1 MEVMIGLLFLLVF
14 CIYLNIINYQT
25 KILNNEEMKFYTL
38 FELSQDFFLIQSRNN
53 LEIMRRKD

>member
-1 MEVMIGLLFLLVF
+1 MIGLLFLLVF

>member
-1 MEVMIGLLFLLVF
+1 M
-14 CIYLNIINYQT
+14 
-25 KILNNEEMKFYTL
+25 LNNEEMKFYTL

>member
-14 CIYLNIINYQT
+14 RIYLNIINYQT